1 MNWSDVEI
9 IARGGVPV
17 RKRAWLAA
25 TATAGQRVVYVAGAG
40 TTRSVAVMRNG
51 ATETVIRAW
60 GTGAGEWGVA
70 EFDGDDWEVA
80 T

>member
-1 MNWSDVEI
+1 MTWWDAEI

-17 RKRAWLAA
+17 RRRAWLAA

-40 TTRSVAVMRNG
+40 TTRAVAVMRNG
-51 ATETVIRAW
+51 ATETVVTTA
-60 GTGAGEWGVA
+60 TWGVA
-70 EFDGDDWEVA
+70 DFNADDWEVA